1 VGSLYRRQLDTT
13 RYDSYYNSNDDEL
26 GADPFVGTTVK
37 PPRPVF
43 KFDSNFVATANAT
56 IDDFRISQHVLDGTQ
71 QDVTGIV
78 AQIGSRYMPKND
90 PNANKCFYENGF
102 FPRADEQSVLGQ
114 PVRLG
119 TISWTELRPDWDPYV
134 SRGLDLPT
142 SARLSMEW
150 AVFETYQELKPDGG
164 ENDLA
169 GKTFRGR
176 SLDMTGTDRLADSY
190 WARGGMSLRGAILP
204 SGVDVGAFVY
214 RAHFQPSNSA
224 TVNNVTPYLLD
235 VTVTAL
241 TPPRKLWFMI
251 EY

>member
-1 VGSLYRRQLDTT
+1 MAIGPLTVRPNN
-13 RYDSYYNSNDDEL
+13 NS
-26 GADPFVGTTVK
+26 K
-37 PPRPVF
+37 
-43 KFDSNFVATANAT
+43 
-56 IDDFRISQHVLDGTQ
+56 
-71 QDVTGIV
+71 
-78 AQIGSRYMPKND
+78 
-90 PNANKCFYENGF
+90 
-102 FPRADEQSVLGQ
+102 
-114 PVRLG
+114 
-119 TISWTELRPDWDPYV
+119 
-134 SRGLDLPT
+134 
-142 SARLSMEW
+142 
-150 AVFETYQELKPDGG
+150 G
-164 ENDLA
+164 EKDLA